1 MTGADPVPPPAGTS
15 AASLR
20 TGPAGAARRLAR
32 DLLAP
37 AAAGVDAAGVLP
49 RGHLDALAD
58 AGLYGVVGPAG
69 AGGLDADGAT
79 LAAVVEELAAGD
91 LATAFVFLQ
100 HHGAVGR
107 LAAAGS
113 HPDLL
118 ADLCAGR
125 RRAGIALQAATRPD
139 AAPITVRGDGGD
151 LVLDGTVP
159 WVTGWGLV
167 DVVLVAARTGDD
179 VAFVLVDAVR
189 GPELDVV
196 PQSLV
201 AVQASATVELR
212 LTGHRVPAGRLLGT
226 TPIAEVRAGDA
237 AGLRL
242 NGSLALG
249 LVRRCARLVGPS
261 SLDAALDAARV
272 CLDGAGPTDL
282 PVARA
287 DAAALA
293 HRAAGALAV
302 ATGSAAAR
310 AGSVAERTARE
321 ALFLLVFGSR
331 PAIREALLDRFGAT
345 R

>member
-1 MTGADPVPPPAGTS
+1 VTDGPVEV
-15 AASLR
+15 
-20 TGPAGAARRLAR
+20 ARRLAGE
-32 DLLAP
+32 LLAP
-37 AAAGVDAAGVLP
+37 AAAEVDATGVLP
-49 RGHLDALAD
+49 RGQLDALAD
-58 AGLYGVVGPAG
+58 AGLYGLVGPAG

-91 LATAFVFLQ
+91 LATAFVWLQ
-100 HHGAVGR
+100 HHGVVGR
-107 LAAAGS
+107 LAATGL

-139 AAPITVRGDGGD
+139 AAPVTLRRHGGD
-151 LVLDGTVP
+151 PVLDGAVP

-167 DVVLVAARTGDD
+167 DVVLVAARDGED
-179 VAFVLVDAVR
+179 VAFVLVDAVE
-189 GPELDVV
+189 GPGLGVV

-212 LTGHRVPAGRLLGT
+212 LTGHRVSAGRLLGS
-226 TPIAEVRAGDA
+226 TPLSRVRAGDA

-249 LVRRCARLVGPS
+249 LVRRCCRLVGPS
-261 SLDAALDAARV
+261 PLDGELDAARAR
-272 CLDGAGPTDL
+272 LDAAGPADL
-282 PVARA
+282 PAARA
-287 DAAALA
+287 EAAALA
-293 HRAAGALAV
+293 HRASGALAV
-302 ATGSAAAR
+302 ATGSASVR

-331 PAIREALLDRFGAT
+331 PAIRAALLGRFGAA